1 MHIDKGSTFDYSEPT
16 LQVEPIKI
24 IKIMNTKVN
33 SLNEKQRKMWE
44 MIRVELNYEDT
55 DEDFNEFKDEAE
67 GLLADDEEDFYATY
81 NCMNGIDA
89 SDVIDLINA

>member
-1 MHIDKGSTFDYSEPT
+1 
-16 LQVEPIKI
+16 
-24 IKIMNTKVN
+24 MNTKVN

-55 DEDFNEFKDEAE
+55 DEDFNEFKEEAE
-67 GLLADDEEDFYATY
+67 GLLADDEEDFYVTY
-81 NCMNGIDA
+81 NSMDDFDA

>member
-1 MHIDKGSTFDYSEPT
+1 M
-16 LQVEPIKI
+16 QVEPIKI
-24 IKIMNTKVN
+24 LKIMNTKVN

-89 SDVIDLINA
+89 SDVLDLIYA